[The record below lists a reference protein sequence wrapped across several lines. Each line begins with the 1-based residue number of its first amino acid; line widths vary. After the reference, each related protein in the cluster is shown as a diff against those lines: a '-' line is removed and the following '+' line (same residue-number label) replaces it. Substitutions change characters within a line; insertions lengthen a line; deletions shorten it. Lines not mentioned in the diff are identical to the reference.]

1 MNPSVQP
8 NSPLV
13 LVVDD
18 DRSVRTLLR
27 FAMEEEGYQVAEANN
42 GENCLAEFARLQPDI
57 VLLDAVMP
65 LMDGFNCCSRLR
77 SLPAAEHTPVL
88 MITVLDDQDSVD
100 QAFAVGATDY
110 VTKPIHWA
118 VLRQRVSRLLQASRS
133 LKQVQ
138 QVTDALQKQTQRER
152 LFRDITQRLAQAL
165 TLEEFLNPSVE
176 EIREFLNVDC
186 VLLHHNNGTLTT
198 KAVSAVAT
206 SLVPSPSNK
215 SGWQMDYAK
224 DFEAGRVV
232 TIADIQQEGV
242 PAAVVKRL
250 SKFNLKAVLMA
261 PIFVRGE
268 WWGLLEVADSNC
280 RDWDTQVVN
289 LLVDAANLIAIA
301 IGYNQFLSNVTECK

>member
-8 NSPLV
+8 DSPLV

-18 DRSVRTLLR
+18 DRSLRTLLR

-42 GENCLAEFARLQPDI
+42 GENCLAEFTRLQPDI

-65 LMDGFNCCSRLR
+65 LMDGFNCCSQLR

-100 QAFAVGATDY
+100 RAFAVGATDF

-138 QVTDALQKQTQRER
+138 QVTEALQQQTQRER

-165 TLEEFLNPSVE
+165 TLEEILNPSVE
-176 EIREFLNVDC
+176 EIREFLNVDS

-198 KAVSAVAT
+198 KAVSAVET
-206 SLVPSPSNK
+206 SLVPSSTNK
-215 SGWQMDYAK
+215 SGWQMDYAQ
-224 DFEAGRVV
+224 DFEAGRIVA
-232 TIADIQQEGV
+232 IKDIQQEGV
-242 PAAVVKRL
+242 PATVVKRL
-250 SKFNLKAVLMA
+250 SQLKLKAVLMA
-261 PIFVRGE
+261 PILVRGE
-268 WWGLLEVADSNC
+268 WWGLLEAADSNG
-280 RDWDTQVVN
+280 RDWDAQVVT
-289 LLVDAANLIAIA
+289 LLVDAANLMAIA
-301 IGYNQFLSNVTECK
+301 IGYLRSSD